1 MTEPLEAAHP
11 SASTLEAQPVLHLR
25 FDAHGKPLAP
35 HSPHQRFEWIHIKRG
50 TPEADAWLAD
60 AGLSHYLVQALTEE
74 ETRPRCIVDDEG
86 ALLILRGVNLA
97 AGAEPEDMVSIR
109 FFCDGKRVISVWRRP
124 LLSISDLLAAVARGA
139 GPVSPGDLI
148 AKVALRLADRADPI
162 VAALNDKVDDLEDA
176 VLDEDTTATR
186 RDLADV
192 RRMSIL
198 IRRFMFPQRDA
209 LTTLEIEDLHWLN
222 RADRTRIR
230 EASERTTRLAEEL
243 EAIRDRATVVHEQI
257 MDMRAETMNRS
268 MYALAI
274 ITAIFLPLGLL
285 TGLLGINVGGMPGA
299 SNPDAFWIVCG
310 ILAALVA
317 AQVALLRWI
326 KVI

>member
-1 MTEPLEAAHP
+1 MTDSSDTAAP
-11 SASTLEAQPVLHLR
+11 STSAFDDQPVLHLR
-25 FDAHGKPLAP
+25 FDAHGKRIEA
-35 HSPHQRFEWIHIKRG
+35 HSPHQRFEWIHLKRG
-50 TPEADAWLAD
+50 TPEAQAWLD
-60 AGLSHYLVQALTEE
+60 ACGLSRFLIQALTEE

-86 ALLILRGVNLA
+86 TLLILRGVNLA

-109 FFCDGKRVISVWRRP
+109 FFTDGKRVISVWRRP
-124 LLSISDLLAAVARGA
+124 LISINDLLAAVARGN

-162 VAALNDKVDDLEDA
+162 VAALNDRVDDLEDA
-176 VLDEDTTATR
+176 VLDEDVSATR

-209 LTTLEIEDLHWLN
+209 LTTLEIEDLHWLT

-230 EASERTTRLAEEL
+230 EAGERATRLAEEL

-257 MDMRAETMNRS
+257 MDMRAEAMNRS

-299 SNPDAFWIVCG
+299 DNPDAFWIVCA
-310 ILAALVA
+310 ILGALVVVQA
-317 AQVALLRWI
+317 AVFRWL

>member
-1 MTEPLEAAHP
+1 MTEPQATPTSQNPDA
-11 SASTLEAQPVLHLR
+11 PVMHMR
-25 FDAHGKPLAP
+25 FDAHGKSLGA
-35 HSPHQRFEWIHIKRG
+35 HSPHQRFEWIHLKRG
-50 TPEADAWLAD
+50 TPEAEAWLAQS
-60 AGLSHYLVQALTEE
+60 GLSRFLVRALTEE

-109 FFCDGKRVISVWRRP
+109 FFSDGKRVISVWRRP
-124 LLSISDLLAAVARGA
+124 LLSITDLLASVARGT

-176 VLDEDTTATR
+176 VLDGDTTATR

-209 LTTLEIEDLHWLN
+209 LTTLEIEDLHWLS
-222 RADRTRIR
+222 RADRSRIR
-230 EASERTTRLAEEL
+230 EAGERTTRLAEEL
-243 EAIRDRATVVHEQI
+243 EAIRDRATVVHEQV

-299 SNPDAFWIVCG
+299 DSPDAFWVVCA
-310 ILAALVA
+310 ILGALVV
-317 AQVALLRWI
+317 AQLAVLRWL

>member
-1 MTEPLEAAHP
+1 MTDTAPTDDL
-11 SASTLEAQPVLHLR
+11 PVQHMR
-25 FDAHGKPLAP
+25 FDAHGKLLGAN
-35 HSPHQRFEWIHIKRG
+35 SPHQRFEWIHLKRG
-50 TPEADAWLAD
+50 TPEAQAWLAD
-60 AGLSHYLVQALTEE
+60 SGLSPFLVQTLTAE

-86 ALLILRGVNLA
+86 TLLILRGVNLA

-109 FFCDGKRVISVWRRP
+109 LFCDGKRVISVWRRP
-124 LLSISDLLAAVARGA
+124 LLSMTDLLAAVGRGA

-148 AKVALRLADRADPI
+148 AKIALRLADRAEPI

-209 LTTLEIEDLHWLN
+209 LTTLEIEDLPWMT
-222 RADRTRIR
+222 RPDRTRVR

-285 TGLLGINVGGMPGA
+285 TGLLGINVGGIPGA
-299 SNPDAFWIVCG
+299 SDPDAFWVVCA
-310 ILAALVA
+310 ILGALVVG
-317 AQVALLRWI
+317 QVALLRWL

>member
-1 MTEPLEAAHP
+1 M
-11 SASTLEAQPVLHLR
+11 R
-25 FDAHGKPLAP
+25 FDAHGKLLGAN
-35 HSPHQRFEWIHIKRG
+35 SPHQRFEWIHLKRG
-50 TPEADAWLAD
+50 TPEAQAWLAD
-60 AGLSHYLVQALTEE
+60 SGLSPFLVQTLTAE

-86 ALLILRGVNLA
+86 TLLILRGVNLA

-109 FFCDGKRVISVWRRP
+109 LFCDGKRVISVWRRP
-124 LLSISDLLAAVARGA
+124 LLSITDLLASVARGT

-148 AKVALRLADRADPI
+148 AKIALRLADRAEPI

-209 LTTLEIEDLHWLN
+209 LTTLEIEDLPWMT
-222 RADRTRIR
+222 RPDRTRVR

-285 TGLLGINVGGMPGA
+285 TGLLGINVGGIPGA
-299 SNPDAFWIVCG
+299 SDPDAFWVVCA
-310 ILAALVA
+310 ILGALVVG
-317 AQVALLRWI
+317 QVALFRWL

>member
-1 MTEPLEAAHP
+1 MTDTAPTPAAAP
-11 SASTLEAQPVLHLR
+11 ADDLPVQHMR
-25 FDAHGKPLAP
+25 FDAHGKMLEAN
-35 HSPHQRFEWIHIKRG
+35 SPHQRFEWIHLKRG
-50 TPEADAWLAD
+50 TPEAQAWLAD
-60 AGLSHYLVQALTEE
+60 SSLSPFLVQALTAE

-86 ALLILRGVNLA
+86 TLLILRGVNLA

-109 FFCDGKRVISVWRRP
+109 LFCDGKRVVSVWRRP
-124 LLSISDLLAAVARGA
+124 LLSMTDLLAAVGRGA

-148 AKVALRLADRADPI
+148 AKIALRLADRAEPI

-209 LTTLEIEDLHWLN
+209 LTTLEIEDLPWMT
-222 RADRTRIR
+222 RPDRTRVR

-285 TGLLGINVGGMPGA
+285 TGLLGINVGGIPGA
-299 SNPDAFWIVCG
+299 SDPDAFWVVCA
-310 ILAALVA
+310 ILGALVVG
-317 AQVALLRWI
+317 QVALLRWL